1 MTTSAKQWSKANN
14 QSGDKM
20 RKIEKD
26 MLKAIENGQNKVLG
40 NTYVNPVIGGIQVWL
55 HGNHIATV
63 DHSDGGSVTVNKE
76 TLRKYPTNTTKSRL
90 RALGVD
96 VRTVKGVTMLDG
108 VPV

>member
-1 MTTSAKQWSKANN
+1 
-14 QSGDKM
+14 
-20 RKIEKD
+20 

-63 DHSDGGSVTVNKE
+63 DYSYGGSVIVNKE
-76 TLRKYPTNTTKSRL
+76 TLKKYPTNTTKSRL

-96 VRTVKGVTMLDG
+96 VRTVKGIVMLDG
-108 VPV
+108 KPV

>member
-1 MTTSAKQWSKANN
+1 
-14 QSGDKM
+14 M

-26 MLKAIENGQNKVLG
+26 MIRAIENGQNKVLG

-63 DHSDGGSVTVNKE
+63 DHSYGGSVTVNKE

-108 VPV
+108 MPV